1 MQVFNMVSISSLL
14 MNLYISNQKTD
25 NRYDMKKTFSPV
37 GIEVVD
43 CEAVL
48 YLFICIAWS
57 KTLTVFT
64 YMRQK
69 RRAPLRNIFS
79 PMIHSSLVM
88 SPLFSVSKT
97 LKIRSIRIRSLYY
110 QGSLLSFSVS
120 KTLKIR
126 SIRMSSVILKTVWRN
141 SLNVFLFILSISS
154 VCSRYSSN
162 RN

>member
-1 MQVFNMVSISSLL
+1 MQIMQVFNMVSISSLL

-48 YLFICIAWS
+48 YLFVCIAWS
-57 KTLTVFT
+57 KTVLTVFT

-88 SPLFSVSKT
+88 SPL
-97 LKIRSIRIRSLYY
+97 
-110 QGSLLSFSVS
+110 FSVS

-162 RN
+162 RV

>member
-14 MNLYISNQKTD
+14 MNLYISNHKTD

-57 KTLTVFT
+57 KTLTAFT

-88 SPLFSVSKT
+88 SPL
-97 LKIRSIRIRSLYY
+97 
-110 QGSLLSFSVS
+110 FSVS

-162 RN
+162 RV